1 MINFNVNIGKV
12 KSMKL
17 SDYYEYRKCEYS
29 YVRLIPVKSNRNN
42 NTEQIASLINKMF
55 KQSSKYINQ
64 ASKKLIIT
72 QKPKVSFYI
81 HIQKTKVQF
90 YFIIPKQFLN
100 QFKVKF
106 KEVWKNIEIKEVDNI
121 PIDINSC
128 TKYDLHYK
136 YEDSL
141 SLAVDKRNNDLLNA
155 NLSVVS
161 ILEEHESVGI
171 LYNFIPTSS
180 KESNYFRSNTYPRT
194 ISRYKSGEN
203 LKKSK
208 NIKDLSVIALKNF
221 ISLINDLL
229 NCLLNTSQN
238 SQLIINPLQLE
249 TSPSTKRKGEKA
261 ITKSQAII
269 LAKSN
274 KKEREIELSNTLA
287 NSFKSINDDNELV
300 INEITKNID
309 IKKTIINHVNVN
321 KTTIEECSNFISMP
335 SLEVINQFK
344 MIEHNK
350 TVESPVPEELTK
362 GIISLGINKCK
373 ETYQEAFLSDDI
385 NLQSLPLAILGASRS
400 GKSTYSVNMCK
411 NIIDNNEGLIVI
423 DFIKNTELA
432 DDIKALTPKDRLID
446 IDLSNPDMIQS
457 LCYNEFK
464 ITSDMTAYEISSI
477 SRKQTN
483 NLLKIVNIIN
493 GDDKELSPKMRKYLG
508 AAARIAFCFPNSCMK
523 DVLNILQ
530 FHEIR
535 YKYINELSEE
545 LQKKLRDSILSLN
558 ELDEVNK
565 KGEVTG
571 TKEIKIEGILDRID
585 LMRENIIIDEMLSK
599 TSENNIDF
607 VKAMEEHKVILI
619 RMRDKD
625 FDDDISIDILTS
637 FFLQKI
643 WAALKIRG
651 TMHNLPDRVTVL
663 IDEIFQTPCAQ
674 KILAKNF
681 VQSAKFGLKYV
692 LTLHYLQQLSQDAQ
706 RAMRNANASYM
717 LISGVDENAFSSFRS
732 DFEKE
737 GYEVEDLLNLE
748 RYHSLNLIKTKNGRA
763 AFITRLPKQI
773 KN

>member
-1 MINFNVNIGKV
+1 MLNIIPSKP

-29 YVRLIPVKSNRNN
+29 IIRLVPTKSNKNN

-55 KQSSKYINQ
+55 KQSNKYINQ
-64 ASKKLIIT
+64 ASKKLIIV

-81 HIQKTKVQF
+81 HITKGKVQF
-90 YFIIPKQFLN
+90 YFIIPKSYLN
-100 QFKVKF
+100 QFKIKF
-106 KEVWKNIEIKEVDNI
+106 QEVWKNIEIEEVDNI
-121 PIDINSC
+121 PMDINSC
-128 TKYDLHYK
+128 SKFDLHYK
-136 YEDSL
+136 YDESL
-141 SLAVDKRNNDLLNA
+141 SLAVDKRNNDLLNS
-155 NLSVVS
+155 NMTITS
-161 ILEEHESVGI
+161 ILEENEMVGI
-171 LYNFIPTSS
+171 LYNFIPTSE
-180 KESNYFRSNTYPRT
+180 KESNYFRSNTYPRA
-194 ISRYKSGEN
+194 IQRYKNGEN

-229 NCLLNTSQN
+229 NCILNVPQN
-238 SQLIINPLQLE
+238 NQLILNPLQCE
-249 TSPSTKRKGEKA
+249 ISHSTKRKGEKA
-261 ITKSQAII
+261 ICKNQSIILTKSNE
-269 LAKSN
+269 KS
-274 KKEREIELSNTLA
+274 REIELSNAFSNT
-287 NSFKSINDDNELV
+287 FKIISDDNELI

-309 IKKTIINHVNVN
+309 IKKTIINHVNIN

-350 TVESPVPEELTK
+350 TVESPVPKELTK

-432 DDIKALTPKDRLID
+432 DDIKTLTPKDRLID

-530 FHEIR
+530 FHDIR
-535 YKYINELSEE
+535 YKYINKLSEE
-545 LQKKLRDSILSLN
+545 LKDRLKDSILSLN

-585 LMRENIIIDEMLSK
+585 LMRENIIIDEMISK
-599 TSENNIDF
+599 TPENNIDF

-643 WAALKIRG
+643 WVALKIRG

-717 LISGVDENAFSSFRS
+717 LIAGIDENAFSSFRS

-737 GYEVEDLLNLE
+737 GYDVEDLLNLE
-748 RYHSLNLIKTKNGRA
+748 RYHSLNLVATSKGKK
-763 AFITRLPKQI
+763 AFITHLPDELKLP
-773 KN
+773 N

>member
-1 MINFNVNIGKV
+1 
-12 KSMKL
+12 MKL
-17 SDYYEYRKCEYS
+17 SDYYSIKRQEYVTFK
-29 YVRLIPVKSNRNN
+29 LIPTKSSRNN
-42 NTEQIASLINKMF
+42 TTIGIAHLINSMYRSTNKLIY
-55 KQSSKYINQ
+55 KEN
-64 ASKKLIIT
+64 KKLIIET
-72 QKPKVSFYI
+72 RLKASYYI
-81 HIQKTKVQF
+81 HISKENISF
-90 YFIIPKQFLN
+90 YFIIPKIFQN
-100 QFKVKF
+100 QFKSKF
-106 KEVWKNIEIKEVDNI
+106 SDTWKNVDIKIVDAI
-121 PIDINSC
+121 PVNINSC
-128 TKYDLHYK
+128 SKYQLYYK
-136 YEDSL
+136 FDDAL
-141 SLAVDKRNNDLLNA
+141 SLETDRRNNDLLSA
-155 NLSVVS
+155 NLSTLE
-161 ILEEHESVGI
+161 ILQENEFIGV
-171 LYNFIPTSS
+171 LYNFIPVSE
-180 KESNYFRSNTYPRT
+180 KESNYFKKKSSET
-194 ISRYKSGEN
+194 IQRYKNGEN

-208 NIKDLSVIALKNF
+208 NLLDYSKITLKF
-221 ISLINDLL
+221 LIDLINALL
-229 NCLLNTSQN
+229 NCLLNVGQN
-238 SQLIINPLQLE
+238 NQLILYPFEKE
-249 TSPSTKRKGEKA
+249 TSSSTQRKLQKEILKNQ
-261 ITKSQAII
+261 TLI
-269 LAKSN
+269 LAHSEEKS
-274 KKEREIELSNTLA
+274 RENQLCQSIY
-287 NSFKSINDDNELV
+287 NSFSKIDGDNEL
-300 INEITKNID
+300 IYAK
-309 IKKTIINHVNVN
+309 IKKDININRYIINNVKIN
-321 KTTIEECSNFISMP
+321 STSTEECSNFISLP
-335 SLEVINQFK
+335 GAELIDQYKNITHKETKEN
-344 MIEHNK
+344 
-350 TVESPVPEELTK
+350 PVPKELTK

-400 GKSTYSVNMCK
+400 GKSTYSVNMSK

-432 DDIKALTPKDRLID
+432 DAIKSITPADRLID

-464 ITSDMTAYEISSI
+464 ITSDMSAYEISSI

-535 YKYINELSEE
+535 YKYINKLSEE
-545 LQKKLRDSILSLN
+545 LKDRLKDSILSLN
-558 ELDEVNK
+558 ELDELNK

-599 TSENNIDF
+599 TPENNIDF

-674 KILAKNF
+674 KILSKNF

-706 RAMRNANASYM
+706 KAMRNANASYM
-717 LISGVDENAFSSFRS
+717 LIAGIDENAFSSFRS

-748 RYHSLNLIKTKNGRA
+748 RYHSLNLVATSKGKK
-763 AFITRLPKQI
+763 AFITRLPAELKI

>member
-1 MINFNVNIGKV
+1 
-12 KSMKL
+12 MKL
-17 SDYYEYRKCEYS
+17 SDYYLIKRQEYVTFK
-29 YVRLIPVKSNRNN
+29 LIPTKSSRNN
-42 NTEQIASLINKMF
+42 TTIGIAHLINSMYRSTNKLIY
-55 KQSSKYINQ
+55 KEN
-64 ASKKLIIT
+64 KKLIIET
-72 QKPKVSFYI
+72 RLKASYYI
-81 HIQKTKVQF
+81 HISKENISF
-90 YFIIPKQFLN
+90 YFIIPKIFQN
-100 QFKVKF
+100 QFKSKF
-106 KEVWKNIEIKEVDNI
+106 SDTWKNVDIKIVDAI
-121 PIDINSC
+121 PVNINSC
-128 TKYDLHYK
+128 SKYQLYYK
-136 YEDSL
+136 FDDAL
-141 SLAVDKRNNDLLNA
+141 SLETDRRNNDLLSA
-155 NLSVVS
+155 NLSALE
-161 ILEEHESVGI
+161 ILQENEFIGV
-171 LYNFIPTSS
+171 LYNFIPVSE
-180 KESNYFRSNTYPRT
+180 KESNYFKKKSSET
-194 ISRYKSGEN
+194 IQRYKSGEN

-208 NIKDLSVIALKNF
+208 NLLDYSKITLKF
-221 ISLINDLL
+221 LMDLINALL
-229 NCLLNTSQN
+229 NCLLNVGQN
-238 SQLIINPLQLE
+238 NQLILYPFEKE
-249 TSPSTKRKGEKA
+249 TSPSTQRKLQKEMLKNQ
-261 ITKSQAII
+261 TLI
-269 LAKSN
+269 LAYSDEKS
-274 KKEREIELSNTLA
+274 RENQLCQSIY
-287 NSFKSINDDNELV
+287 NSFSKIDGDNEL
-300 INEITKNID
+300 IYTKIKKDID
-309 IKKTIINHVNVN
+309 INRYIINNVKIN
-321 KTTIEECSNFISMP
+321 STSTEECSNFISLP
-335 SLEVINQFK
+335 GAELIDQYKNITHKETKEN
-344 MIEHNK
+344 
-350 TVESPVPEELTK
+350 PVPKELTK

-400 GKSTYSVNMCK
+400 GKSTFSINMCK
-411 NIIDNNEGLIVI
+411 NIIDAGEGLIGI

-432 DDIKALTPKDRLID
+432 DAIKSITPADRLID

-457 LCYNEFK
+457 FCYNEFK
-464 ITSDMTAYEISSI
+464 ITSDMSAYEISSI

-535 YKYINELSEE
+535 YKYINKLSEE
-545 LQKKLRDSILSLN
+545 LKDRLKDSILSLN

-585 LMRENIIIDEMLSK
+585 LMRENIIIDEMISK
-599 TSENNIDF
+599 TPENNIDF

-748 RYHSLNLIKTKNGRA
+748 RWHSLNLVATSKGKK
-763 AFITRLPKQI
+763 AFITHLPDELKLP
-773 KN
+773 N

>member
-1 MINFNVNIGKV
+1 
-12 KSMKL
+12 MKL
-17 SDYYEYRKCEYS
+17 SDYYSIKRQEYVTFK
-29 YVRLIPVKSNRNN
+29 LIPTKSSRNN
-42 NTEQIASLINKMF
+42 TTIGIAHLINSMYRSTNKLIY
-55 KQSSKYINQ
+55 KEN
-64 ASKKLIIT
+64 KKLIIET
-72 QKPKVSFYI
+72 RLKASYYI
-81 HIQKTKVQF
+81 HISKENISF
-90 YFIIPKQFLN
+90 YFIIPKIFQN
-100 QFKVKF
+100 QFKSKF
-106 KEVWKNIEIKEVDNI
+106 SDTWKNVDIKIVDAI
-121 PIDINSC
+121 PVNINSC
-128 TKYDLHYK
+128 SKYQLYYK
-136 YEDSL
+136 FDDAL
-141 SLAVDKRNNDLLNA
+141 SLETDRRNNDLLSA
-155 NLSVVS
+155 NLSTLE
-161 ILEEHESVGI
+161 ILQENEFIGV
-171 LYNFIPTSS
+171 LYNFIPVSE
-180 KESNYFRSNTYPRT
+180 KESNYFKKKSSET
-194 ISRYKSGEN
+194 IQRYKNGEN

-208 NIKDLSVIALKNF
+208 NLLDYSKITLKF
-221 ISLINDLL
+221 LIDLINALL
-229 NCLLNTSQN
+229 NCLLNVGQN
-238 SQLIINPLQLE
+238 NQLILYPFEKE
-249 TSPSTKRKGEKA
+249 TSSSTQRKLQKEILKNQ
-261 ITKSQAII
+261 TLI
-269 LAKSN
+269 LAHSEEKS
-274 KKEREIELSNTLA
+274 RENQLCQSIY
-287 NSFKSINDDNELV
+287 NSFSKIDGDNEL
-300 INEITKNID
+300 IYAK
-309 IKKTIINHVNVN
+309 IKKDININRYIINNVKIN
-321 KTTIEECSNFISMP
+321 STSTEECSNFISLP
-335 SLEVINQFK
+335 GAELIDQYKNITHKETKEN
-344 MIEHNK
+344 
-350 TVESPVPEELTK
+350 PVPKELTK

-400 GKSTYSVNMCK
+400 GKSTYSVNMSK

-530 FHEIR
+530 FHDIR
-535 YKYINELSEE
+535 YKYINELGEE
-545 LQKKLRDSILSLN
+545 LQNKLRDSILSLN

-599 TSENNIDF
+599 TPENNIDF

-643 WAALKIRG
+643 WTALKIRG

-732 DFEKE
+732 DFQKE

-748 RYHSLNLIKTKNGRA
+748 RYHSLNLIKTKNGRS
-763 AFITRLPKQI
+763 AFITKLPKGI

>member
-1 MINFNVNIGKV
+1 
-12 KSMKL
+12 MKL
-17 SDYYEYRKCEYS
+17 SDYYSIKRQEYVTFK
-29 YVRLIPVKSNRNN
+29 LIPTKSSRNN
-42 NTEQIASLINKMF
+42 TTIGIAHLINSMYRSTNKLIY
-55 KQSSKYINQ
+55 KEN
-64 ASKKLIIT
+64 KKLIIET
-72 QKPKVSFYI
+72 RLKASYYI
-81 HIQKTKVQF
+81 HISKENISF
-90 YFIIPKQFLN
+90 YFIIPKIFQN
-100 QFKVKF
+100 QFKSKF
-106 KEVWKNIEIKEVDNI
+106 SDTWKNVDIKIVDAI
-121 PIDINSC
+121 PVNINSC
-128 TKYDLHYK
+128 SKYQLYYK
-136 YEDSL
+136 FDDAL
-141 SLAVDKRNNDLLNA
+141 SLETDRRNNDLLSA
-155 NLSVVS
+155 NLSTLE
-161 ILEEHESVGI
+161 ILQENEFIGV
-171 LYNFIPTSS
+171 LYNFIPVSE
-180 KESNYFRSNTYPRT
+180 KESNYFKKKSSET
-194 ISRYKSGEN
+194 IQRYKNGEN

-208 NIKDLSVIALKNF
+208 NLLDYSKIALKF
-221 ISLINDLL
+221 LIDLINALL
-229 NCLLNTSQN
+229 NCLLNGEQN
-238 SQLIINPLQLE
+238 SQLILYPLGKE
-249 TSPSTKRKGEKA
+249 TSSSTQRKLQKEILKNQ
-261 ITKSQAII
+261 TLI
-269 LAKSN
+269 LAHSEEKS
-274 KKEREIELSNTLA
+274 RENQLCQSIY
-287 NSFKSINDDNELV
+287 NSFSKINGDNEL
-300 INEITKNID
+300 IYTKIKKDID
-309 IKKTIINHVNVN
+309 INRYIINNVKIN
-321 KTTIEECSNFISMP
+321 STSTEECSNFISLP
-335 SLEVINQFK
+335 GAELIDQYKNITHKETKEN
-344 MIEHNK
+344 
-350 TVESPVPEELTK
+350 PVPKELTK

-400 GKSTYSVNMCK
+400 GKSTYSVNMSK

-530 FHEIR
+530 FHDIR
-535 YKYINELSEE
+535 YKYINELGEE
-545 LQKKLRDSILSLN
+545 LQNKLRDSILSLN

-585 LMRENIIIDEMLSK
+585 LMRENIIIDEMISK
-599 TSENNIDF
+599 SPENNIDF

-651 TMHNLPDRVTVL
+651 AMHNLPGRVTVL

-748 RYHSLNLIKTKNGRA
+748 RWHSLNLVATSKGKK
-763 AFITRLPKQI
+763 AFITHLPAELKI

>member
-1 MINFNVNIGKV
+1 MLNVNIGKV

-17 SDYYEYRKCEYS
+17 SDYYELRENNYEIL
-29 YVRLIPVKSNRNN
+29 RLIPTKSNRNIK
-42 NTEQIASLINKMF
+42 TYQIAELVNKMY
-55 KQSSKYINQ
+55 KKTDNLIYKEN
-64 ASKKLIIT
+64 KKLIIE
-72 QKPKVSFYI
+72 QQYKFSFYI
-81 HIQKTKVQF
+81 HIEKQSIKF
-90 YFIIPKQFLN
+90 YAIIPTVYTN

-106 KEVWKNIEIKEVDNI
+106 RTCWKNIQIETVNELPINI
-121 PIDINSC
+121 NEC
-128 TKYDLHYK
+128 TKYQLSYK
-136 YEDSL
+136 YDDAL
-141 SLAVDKRNNDLLNA
+141 SLKTDLRTNELLNS
-155 NLSVVS
+155 NLS
-161 ILEEHESVGI
+161 ITTIMEEEEIAG
-171 LYNFIPTSS
+171 LFYNFIPVSDKS
-180 KESNYFRSNTYPRT
+180 NNYFKSNTYPKS
-194 ISRYKSGEN
+194 IQKYKNGDN

-261 ITKSQAII
+261 ITQSQAII

-274 KKEREIELSNTLA
+274 EKSREKELGTTLA
-287 NSFKSINDDNELV
+287 NTFKVINDNNELI

-321 KTTIEECSNFISMP
+321 KTTIEECSNFINLP

-373 ETYQEAFLSDDI
+373 ETYQEAFLSNDI

-400 GKSTYSVNMCK
+400 GKSTYSINMCK

-535 YKYINELSEE
+535 SKYINELSEE

-599 TSENNIDF
+599 DPENNIDF

-651 TMHNLPDRVTVL
+651 TMHNLPDKVTVL

-732 DFEKE
+732 DFQKE

>member
-1 MINFNVNIGKV
+1 MINLNVIPGRI

-17 SDYYEYRKCEYS
+17 SDYFEIRNPEYEILK
-29 YVRLIPVKSNRNN
+29 LTPTKSNRNN
-42 NTEQIASLINKMF
+42 QTDKIAELVNKMYR
-55 KQSSKYINQ
+55 KTDKLIYKEN
-64 ASKKLIIT
+64 KKLIVEP
-72 QKPKVSFYI
+72 QYKFMFYV
-81 HIQKTKVQF
+81 HIEKYSVKFFT
-90 YFIIPKQFLN
+90 IIPKIYSN

-106 KEVWKNIEIKEVDNI
+106 REIWKNIQIDTVDKLPINI
-121 PIDINSC
+121 NECSKFQLSY
-128 TKYDLHYK
+128 KYD
-136 YEDSL
+136 DAL
-141 SLAVDKRNNDLLNA
+141 SLKVDLRDNSLLNA
-155 NLSVVS
+155 NLSIVD
-161 ILEEHESVGI
+161 IMEEGEIISI

-180 KESNYFRSNTYPRT
+180 KESNYFRSNTYPKAIQRF
-194 ISRYKSGEN
+194 KNGDN

-208 NIKDLSVIALKNF
+208 NIKDLSIIALKNL
-221 ISLINDLL
+221 ITGINDLL
-229 NCLLNTSQN
+229 NCLLNASQD
-238 SQLIINPLQLE
+238 SQLIINPLQCE

-274 KKEREIELSNTLA
+274 EKSREKELGATLA
-287 NSFKSINDDNELV
+287 NTFKVINDNNELI

-321 KTTIEECSNFISMP
+321 KTTIEECSNFISLP

-373 ETYQEAFLSDDI
+373 ETYQEAFLSNDI

-535 YKYINELSEE
+535 SKYINELSEE

-599 TSENNIDF
+599 DPENNIDF

>member
-1 MINFNVNIGKV
+1 
-12 KSMKL
+12 MKL
-17 SDYYEYRKCEYS
+17 SDYYSIKRQEYITFK
-29 YVRLIPVKSNRNN
+29 LIPTKSSRNN
-42 NTEQIASLINKMF
+42 TTIGIAHLINSMYRSTDKLIY
-55 KQSSKYINQ
+55 KEN
-64 ASKKLIIT
+64 KKLIIET
-72 QKPKVSFYI
+72 RLKASYYI
-81 HIQKTKVQF
+81 HISKENISF
-90 YFIIPKQFLN
+90 YFIIPKIFQN
-100 QFKVKF
+100 QFKSKF
-106 KEVWKNIEIKEVDNI
+106 SDTWKNVDIKIVDAI
-121 PIDINSC
+121 PVDINSC
-128 TKYDLHYK
+128 SKYQLYYK
-136 YEDSL
+136 FDDAL
-141 SLAVDKRNNDLLNA
+141 SLETDRRNNDLLSA
-155 NLSVVS
+155 NLSTLE
-161 ILEEHESVGI
+161 ILQENEFIGV
-171 LYNFIPTSS
+171 LYNFIPVSE
-180 KESNYFRSNTYPRT
+180 KESNYFKKKSSET
-194 ISRYKSGEN
+194 IQRYKNGEN

-208 NIKDLSVIALKNF
+208 NLLDYSKITLKF
-221 ISLINDLL
+221 LMDLINALL
-229 NCLLNTSQN
+229 NCLLNVGQN
-238 SQLIINPLQLE
+238 NQLILYPLGKE
-249 TSPSTKRKGEKA
+249 TSPSTQRKLQKEMLKNQ
-261 ITKSQAII
+261 TLI
-269 LAKSN
+269 LAYSDEKS
-274 KKEREIELSNTLA
+274 RENQLCQSIY
-287 NSFKSINDDNELV
+287 NSFSKINGDNEL
-300 INEITKNID
+300 IYAKIKKDID
-309 IKKTIINHVNVN
+309 INRYIINNVKIN
-321 KTTIEECSNFISMP
+321 STSTEECSNFISLP
-335 SLEVINQFK
+335 GAELIDQYKNITHKETKEN
-344 MIEHNK
+344 
-350 TVESPVPEELTK
+350 PVPKELTK

-400 GKSTYSVNMCK
+400 GKSTFSINLSK
-411 NIIDNNEGLIVI
+411 NIIDNNEGLIAL
-423 DFIKNTELA
+423 DFIKDCELA
-432 DDIKALTPKDRLID
+432 NNIKAITPKDRLID
-446 IDLSNPDMIQS
+446 IDLSNPKMIQS

-535 YKYINELSEE
+535 HKYINELGEE

-599 TSENNIDF
+599 TPENNIDF

-651 TMHNLPDRVTVL
+651 TMHNLPGRVTVL

-748 RYHSLNLIKTKNGRA
+748 RWHSLNLVATSKGKK
-763 AFITRLPKQI
+763 AFITHLPDELKPP
-773 KN
+773 N